1 MKYIKQFAIILSM
14 TFLGELLHHVIPL
27 PIPGSIY
34 GLILLLLSLITGIV
48 KTDQI
53 KETSTFLIEIMPMM
67 FIPAAAGLLTSWGS
81 LKPVL
86 LPVCVITIV
95 STVAVMS
102 ISGRVQNIMVSACTM
117 QSPCWMLRRV

>member
-1 MKYIKQFAIILSM
+1 MKYIKQFAIILTM

-81 LKPVL
+81 LKQVL

-95 STVAVMS
+95 STIAVMGV
-102 ISGRVQNIMVSACTM
+102 SGRVTQCIIHKEKNK
-117 QSPCWMLRRV
+117 

>member
-102 ISGRVQNIMVSACTM
+102 ISGRVTQCIIRKEKNK
-117 QSPCWMLRRV
+117 